1 MASQVKDLDAK
12 RSFAEVAVQWRD
24 GPPRSRSSASV
35 TRLVQGG
42 HYLQFCEGA
51 MPRELL
57 AATGAAEPRNRD
69 IMPLPLVHG
78 HPI

>member
-1 MASQVKDLDAK
+1 MAR
-12 RSFAEVAVQWRD
+12 RSAPFSIQRL
-24 GPPRSRSSASV
+24 V